1 MEPTQTLPEA
11 QIKKSIKHFIKE
23 NFLLGNDSTLN
34 DDDSF
39 MAKGII
45 DSTGI
50 LEVVSFVEKT
60 FGFRVEDDE
69 LLPDNLDS
77 LNSLTSFIVKKQGK

>member
-1 MEPTQTLPEA
+1 MEPMEVLPEV
-11 QIKKSIKHFIKE
+11 QIRKNLKNFIKE
-23 NFLLGNDSTLN
+23 NFLMGNDTALN

-77 LNSLTSFIVKKQGK
+77 LNNLTSFIVRKQGK